1 MRVVILFG
9 LTLVTASCGSHD
21 GSSAS
26 SSIARVWD
34 EEILAAIRI
43 DVPHPPAHARNLFHL
58 SVAMYDAW
66 AAYDPVAAGYL
77 TREKITGL
85 SEEEIGAA
93 RREAISY
100 AAYRVLVDHY
110 ALSANAPTSRAA
122 FEARMAELGLDPS
135 VTIEVGSS
143 AAAVGNRVAATVLA
157 YGATDGSNQADHYR
171 DPTYQPVNP
180 PLPVA
185 IPGTVMNDPNRWQPL
200 ALAVFFT
207 QNGIP
212 QPMSVQTFLGSQ
224 WNGVTPFALVRVGGT
239 DQPYL
244 DPGAPPLLGGTGDD
258 DFKSSALELIRRSSQ
273 LDPTSGVV
281 LDISPGAIGNNP
293 LGTND
298 GHGYDR
304 NPVSGRPYPP
314 QVVPQGDF
322 GRVLAEFWADG
333 PHSETPPGHWNVFAN
348 QVSDSRV
355 QTLRFQGRG
364 RHLDRL
370 EWDVKLYF
378 ALNAAVHDAAV
389 QCWGTKRRY
398 DSVRPISMIRFM
410 GERGQ
415 SSDPSLPSYDAQG
428 LPLEAGL
435 VELVT
440 DDTWPDGRHAGI
452 ECCTNLSGAPAPC
465 VDSQG
470 TRGVEVSCVGEIV
483 VRSWPGEPADR
494 ATQRS
499 SVRWVR
505 AREWV
510 PYQRKTFVT
519 PSFAAYTS
527 GHSTFSRAAA
537 EVLTAF
543 TGSPYFPGGRGE
555 FVAERDQFLTFEMG
569 PSTDVRLQWATYFD
583 AADQAGQSR
592 LWGGIHV
599 RSDDFEGRIAGAQ
612 IGRAAFAK
620 ATTYFEGLPSSSV
633 PTIRSSP

>member
-1 MRVVILFG
+1 MPGRGMRLVILFG

-21 GSSAS
+21 GSSAP

-66 AAYDPVAAGYL
+66 AVYDPVATGYL
-77 TREKITGL
+77 TREKIAGL

-93 RREAISY
+93 RRAAITY

-122 FEARMAELGLDPS
+122 FDARMAELGLDPT
-135 VTIEVGSS
+135 VTTDVGNS
-143 AAAVGNRVAATVLA
+143 AAAVGNRVAAAVLA
-157 YGATDGSNQADHYR
+157 YGATDGSNQAGHYR

-200 ALAVFFT
+200 ALDVFFT

-224 WNGVTPFALVRVGGT
+224 WNGVTPFALVRAGGN

-244 DPGAPPLLGGTGDD
+244 DPGAPPLLGGVGDG

-273 LDPTSGVV
+273 LDPTSRVV
-281 LDISPGAIGNNP
+281 IDISPGAIGNNP

-298 GHGYDR
+298 GHGFDR

-333 PHSETPPGHWNVFAN
+333 PHSETPPGHWNVIAN
-348 QVSDSRV
+348 QISDSGL
-355 QTLRFQGRG
+355 QTFQFRGRG

-398 DSVRPISMIRFM
+398 DYVRPISMIRFM

-415 SSDPSLPSYDAQG
+415 SSDLSLPSYDAQG

-470 TRGVEVSCVGEIV
+470 TRGIEVSCVGEIV

-499 SVRWVR
+499 GVRWVR

-519 PSFAAYTS
+519 PAFAAYTS

-537 EVLTAF
+537 EVLAAF
-543 TGSPYFPGGRGE
+543 TDSPYFPGGLGE
-555 FVAERDQFLTFEMG
+555 FVAKRDQFLTFEMG

-599 RSDDFEGRIAGAQ
+599 RSDDFGGRIAGAQ

-620 ATTYFEGLPSSSV
+620 ATTFF
-633 PTIRSSP
+633 SPP